1 MTKYY
6 KLGII
11 TTHKCNQQCYYC
23 NNYDINYNGKD
34 IINIV
39 RHIDNENY
47 DGAYYRLKDIKEN
60 GINHRYLDINDEVIQ
75 RMIN

>member
-23 NNYDINYNGKD
+23 NNYDINYNSND
-34 IINIV
+34 ITRNIKV
-39 RHIDNENY
+39 ENY
-47 DGAYYRLKDIKEN
+47 DGAYYRLKDLKDN
-60 GINHRYLDINDEVIQ
+60 GLNNRLLDINDEIIQ
-75 RMIN
+75 VMID